1 MRSDERDAGS
11 DLAPPQSREILS
23 ANLRRVRGR
32 IAQAARKA
40 GRAPED
46 IRLVAVTKTVS
57 AAIARILLDLG
68 QEDLGE
74 SRVPV
79 LAAKADILGSS
90 PPTWHFIGPLQRNKA
105 RKCVR
110 IAPFIHSVESERLLL
125 HLDRV
130 AGEEGVRPG
139 IFLEVNLSGEKT
151 KHGVEPRGFGR
162 LLDLAREAENLD
174 LLGLMTIAP
183 FTDDMD
189 LVRRVFAGLRKLLYE
204 YCPDLPHLSMG
215 MSHDLEIAVEEG
227 ATFVRVGTALFEG
240 LPIAGGGTSC
250 A

>member
-1 MRSDERDAGS
+1 MRSDETDPGS
-11 DLAPPQSREILS
+11 DLAPSRAREILQ
-23 ANLRRVRGR
+23 ANLDRVRQR
-32 IAQAARKA
+32 IARSAAKA

-57 AAIARILLDLG
+57 AGIARMLVELG
-68 QEDLGE
+68 QEELGE

-79 LAAKADILGSS
+79 LAAKEQILGAD
-90 PPTWHFIGPLQRNKA
+90 PPVWHFIGPLQRNKA

-110 IAPFIHSVESERLLL
+110 IARYIHSVESERLLL
-125 HLDRV
+125 HLDRT
-130 AGEEGVRPG
+130 AGEEGRRPG

-151 KHGVEPRGFGR
+151 KHGVAPEGFGR
-162 LLDLAREAENLD
+162 LLDLAREAENLE

-183 FTDDMD
+183 FTEDTD
-189 LVRRVFAGLRKLLYE
+189 LIRRTFAGLRKLLYE

-227 ATFVRVGTALFEG
+227 ATYVRVGTALFEG
-240 LPIAGGGTSC
+240 LRSAGGGT
-250 A
+250 

>member
-1 MRSDERDAGS
+1 MRSEETSPLPAFDPSPARKTLE
-11 DLAPPQSREILS
+11 
-23 ANLRRVRGR
+23 ANLERVRGR
-32 IAQAARKA
+32 IAAAARRA
-40 GRAPED
+40 GRSPGD

-57 AAIARILLDLG
+57 AEVARLLVDLG
-68 QEDLGE
+68 QEELGE

-79 LAAKADILGSS
+79 LEAKVARLGSD
-90 PPTWHFIGPLQRNKA
+90 PPVWHFIGPLQRNKA

-110 IAPFIHSVESERLLL
+110 HARYIHSVESERLLL

-130 AGEEGVRPG
+130 AGEEGVRPAV
-139 IFLEVNLSGEKT
+139 FLEVNLSGEET
-151 KHGVEPRGFGR
+151 KHGVSPEGFGR
-162 LLDLAREAENLD
+162 LLDMAREARNLE

-189 LVRRVFAGLRKLLYE
+189 LVRRVFAGLRNLQSE

-240 LPIAGGGTSC
+240 LRLFGGDT
-250 A
+250 

>member
-1 MRSDERDAGS
+1 MRSEETDPGPAFDPS
-11 DLAPPQSREILS
+11 LARETLS
-23 ANLRRVRGR
+23 ANLDRVRRR
-32 IAQAARKA
+32 IAEAAERA
-40 GRAPED
+40 GRSPGD

-57 AAIARILLDLG
+57 ADLARILVDLG
-68 QEDLGE
+68 QEELGE

-79 LAAKADILGSS
+79 LEAKVARMGSD
-90 PPTWHFIGPLQRNKA
+90 PPVWHFIGPLQRNKA

-110 IAPFIHSVESERLLL
+110 IARFIHSVESERLLL

-151 KHGVEPRGFGR
+151 KHGIAPEGFER
-162 LLDLAREAENLD
+162 LLDLAREAENLE

-189 LVRRVFAGLRKLLYE
+189 LVRRVFAGLRNLLLE

-240 LPIAGGGTSC
+240 VRFAAGET
-250 A
+250 